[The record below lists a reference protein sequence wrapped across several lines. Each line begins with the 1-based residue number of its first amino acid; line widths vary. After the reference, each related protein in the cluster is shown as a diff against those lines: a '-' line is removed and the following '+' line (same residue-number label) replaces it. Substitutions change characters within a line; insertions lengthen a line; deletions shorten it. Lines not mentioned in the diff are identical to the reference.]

1 MNYRTILSRFA
12 ECVRHRVLPLHA
24 DVDSATTAL
33 PDDLCST
40 PVAGTF
46 RRDGWYTLLMA
57 VTRKGTRIA
66 LDNEVVPFVTEKGES
81 TFTLTDE
88 AIKIG
93 DLKFE
98 WQRGR

>member
-1 MNYRTILSRFA
+1 ML
-12 ECVRHRVLPLHA
+12 CVKWLAVNHSI
-24 DVDSATTAL
+24 VDSATTAL

-81 TFTLTDE
+81 TFTLTEE